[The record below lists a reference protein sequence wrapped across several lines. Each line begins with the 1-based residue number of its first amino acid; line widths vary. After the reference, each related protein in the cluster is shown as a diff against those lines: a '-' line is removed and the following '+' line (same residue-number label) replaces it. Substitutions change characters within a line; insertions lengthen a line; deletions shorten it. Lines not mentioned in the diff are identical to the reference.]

1 MILALSGLWVIAV
14 PAGDHPV
21 VAAIEMVIGPERFMT
36 PSERADYFEAAA
48 VERRHKDDVERL
60 YAIERQSRW
69 KGGELTSDEVRRI
82 ASMQQRLSE
91 VGRGE
96 SFVVDYL
103 RTRHRSRER

>member
-69 KGGELTSDEVRRI
+69 QGGELTSDEVRRI
-82 ASMQQRLSE
+82 GSMQQTPTE
-91 VGRGE
+91 MGPGE
-96 SFVVDYL
+96 HYCVDEL
-103 RTRHRSRER
+103 RTPRREPGR